1 MEAVR
6 PQLETEVA
14 ARNVVIET
22 LREEMP
28 HERAY
33 SDRLADEFAEVR
45 KGWLERLLEAV
56 RKR

>member
-14 ARNVVIET
+14 AHNAVIET

-28 HERAY
+28 HERAC
-33 SDRLADEFAEVR
+33 SDRLADEFAEAR
-45 KGWLERLLEAV
+45 KGERLLEAV
-56 RKR
+56 RKQ

>member
-1 MEAVR
+1 MR

-14 ARNVVIET
+14 ACNTVIQT

-28 HERAY
+28 EQACF
-33 SDRLADEFAEVR
+33 DRLADEFAGPG
-45 KGWLERLLEAV
+45 KGKRLLEAV

>member
-14 ARNVVIET
+14 ACNGVIET

-28 HERAY
+28 HERAC
-33 SDRLADEFAEVR
+33 SDRLADEFAEAC
-45 KGWLERLLEAV
+45 KGERLLEAV